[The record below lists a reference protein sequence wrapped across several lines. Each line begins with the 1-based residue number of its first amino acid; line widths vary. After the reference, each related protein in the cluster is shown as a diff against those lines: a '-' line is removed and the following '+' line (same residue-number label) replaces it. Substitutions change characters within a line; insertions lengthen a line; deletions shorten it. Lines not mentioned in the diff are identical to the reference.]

1 MSRNLHHANLL
12 VGALE
17 EAESYLHSLC
27 DSLDI
32 KLANNPDFFAFRTE
46 TFGIDEA
53 RKLRLLS
60 TRKAVPPRLR
70 SGQASRKIFF
80 ITPMRLTLEAQ
91 NALLKT
97 FEDPSPDTLF
107 FLAVREEGLVVSTL
121 RSRMQAIRI
130 HGNNASISA
139 EAEKFLSLSIK
150 NRLLFAKSFADAE
163 KNLSVFL
170 DDLLCLLRKR
180 SGMQKS
186 LEKVYNIKR
195 SIGDSITIPRLVL
208 EHLSLVLSRSEF

>member
-1 MSRNLHHANLL
+1 MSGVASNGMHHANLL
-12 VGALE
+12 VGTRE
-17 EAESYLHSLC
+17 EAESYLRSLC

-32 KLANNPDFFAFRTE
+32 KLTNNPDFLAFRTE

-53 RKLRLLS
+53 RELRLLS
-60 TRKAVPPRLR
+60 TRK
-70 SGQASRKIFF
+70 SITSRKIFL

-107 FLAVREEGLVVSTL
+107 FLAVREEALIVPTL

-130 HGNNASISA
+130 HGNNASMSA

-150 NRLLFAKSFADAE
+150 NRLLFAKSFADEE

-208 EHLSLVLSRSEF
+208 EHLSLVLP

>member
-12 VGALE
+12 VGTPE
-17 EAESYLHSLC
+17 EAESYLRSLC

-53 RKLRLLS
+53 RELRLLS
-60 TRKAVPPRLR
+60 TRK
-70 SGQASRKIFF
+70 SITSRKIFL

-130 HGNNASISA
+130 HGNNASMSA

-150 NRLLFAKSFADAE
+150 NRLLFAKSFADEE

-170 DDLLCLLRKR
+170 DDLLCLLRKQ

-208 EHLSLVLSRSEF
+208 EHLSLVL

>member
-1 MSRNLHHANLL
+1 MSGVASNGMHHANLL
-12 VGALE
+12 VGAPE
-17 EAESYLHSLC
+17 EAESYLRSLC

-53 RKLRLLS
+53 RELRLLS
-60 TRKAVPPRLR
+60 TRK
-70 SGQASRKIFF
+70 SITSRKIFL

-130 HGNNASISA
+130 HGNNASMSA

-208 EHLSLVLSRSEF
+208 EHLSLVL

>member
-12 VGALE
+12 VGAPE
-17 EAESYLHSLC
+17 EAESYLRSLC

-53 RKLRLLS
+53 RELRLLS
-60 TRKAVPPRLR
+60 TRK
-70 SGQASRKIFF
+70 SITSRKIFL

-130 HGNNASISA
+130 HGNNASMSA

-150 NRLLFAKSFADAE
+150 NRLLFAKSFADEE

-170 DDLLCLLRKR
+170 DDLLCLLRKQ

-208 EHLSLVLSRSEF
+208 EHLSLVL

>member
-1 MSRNLHHANLL
+1 MSGVASNGMHHANLL
-12 VGALE
+12 VGTRE
-17 EAESYLHSLC
+17 EAESYLRSLC
-27 DSLDI
+27 DSLGVE
-32 KLANNPDFFAFRTE
+32 LANNPDFFAFRTE

-60 TRKAVPPRLR
+60 TRK
-70 SGQASRKIFF
+70 SITGRKIFL

-130 HGNNASISA
+130 HGNNASMSA
-139 EAEKFLSLSIK
+139 EAEKFL
-150 NRLLFAKSFADAE
+150 LF
-163 KNLSVFL
+163 
-170 DDLLCLLRKR
+170 
-180 SGMQKS
+180 
-186 LEKVYNIKR
+186 
-195 SIGDSITIPRLVL
+195 
-208 EHLSLVLSRSEF
+208 LSRIGSCFQKPF

>member
-1 MSRNLHHANLL
+1 MSKSPKIHHANLL
-12 VGALE
+12 VGAPE

-60 TRKAVPPRLR
+60 TRK
-70 SGQASRKIFF
+70 SITGRKIFL
-80 ITPMRLTLEAQ
+80 ITPARLTLEAQ

-107 FLAVREEGLVVSTL
+107 FLAVREEALIVPTL

-130 HGNNASISA
+130 HGDNASVSA

-150 NRLLFAKSFADAE
+150 NRLLFAKSFADEE

-170 DDLLCLLRKR
+170 NDLLYLLKKR
-180 SGMQKS
+180 SGMRKS

-195 SIGDSITIPRLVL
+195 SIGDSITMPRLVL
-208 EHLSLVLSRSEF
+208 EHLSLVL

>member
-1 MSRNLHHANLL
+1 MSINLHHANLL
-12 VGALE
+12 VGAPE
-17 EAESYLHSLC
+17 EAESYLRSLC
-27 DSLDI
+27 DSLGI

-60 TRKAVPPRLR
+60 TRK
-70 SGQASRKIFF
+70 SITGRKIFL

-107 FLAVREEGLVVSTL
+107 FLAVREEALIVPTL

-130 HGNNASISA
+130 HGNNASMSA

-150 NRLLFAKSFADAE
+150 NRLLFAKSFADEE

>member
-12 VGALE
+12 VGAPE
-17 EAESYLHSLC
+17 EAESYLRSLC

-32 KLANNPDFFAFRTE
+32 KLTNNPDFFAFRTE

-60 TRKAVPPRLR
+60 TRK
-70 SGQASRKIFF
+70 SITSRKIFL

-130 HGNNASISA
+130 HGNNASMSA

-150 NRLLFAKSFADAE
+150 NRLLFAKSFADEE

-208 EHLSLVLSRSEF
+208 EHLSLVLP

>member
-1 MSRNLHHANLL
+1 MSGVASNGMHHANLL
-12 VGALE
+12 VGAPE
-17 EAESYLHSLC
+17 EAESYLRSLC
-27 DSLDI
+27 DSLGVE
-32 KLANNPDFFAFRTE
+32 LANNPDFFAFRTE

-60 TRKAVPPRLR
+60 TRK
-70 SGQASRKIFF
+70 SITGRKIFL

-107 FLAVREEGLVVSTL
+107 FLAVREEALIVPTL

-130 HGNNASISA
+130 HGNNASMSA

-208 EHLSLVLSRSEF
+208 EHLSLVLP

>member
-1 MSRNLHHANLL
+1 MHHANLL
-12 VGALE
+12 VGAPE
-17 EAESYLHSLC
+17 EAESYLRSLC

-32 KLANNPDFFAFRTE
+32 KLTNNPDFFAFRTE

-53 RKLRLLS
+53 RELRLLS
-60 TRKAVPPRLR
+60 TRKAVA
-70 SGQASRKIFF
+70 GRKIFF

-107 FLAVREEGLVVSTL
+107 FLAVREEGLIVPTL
-121 RSRMQAIRI
+121 RSRMQALRM
-130 HGNNASISA
+130 SRDLTFESRDA
-139 EAEKFLSLSIK
+139 EAFLSSSIK
-150 NRLLFAKSFADAE
+150 GRLLFAKSFADEE

-170 DDLLCLLRKR
+170 DDLLYLLKKQ
-180 SGMQKS
+180 SGMRKS

-208 EHLSLVLSRSEF
+208 EHLSLVL

>member
-12 VGALE
+12 VGTPE
-17 EAESYLHSLC
+17 EAESYLRSLC

-53 RKLRLLS
+53 RELRLLS
-60 TRKAVPPRLR
+60 TRK
-70 SGQASRKIFF
+70 SITSRKIFL

-130 HGNNASISA
+130 HGNNASMSA

-150 NRLLFAKSFADAE
+150 NRLLFAKSFADEE

-170 DDLLCLLRKR
+170 DDLLCLLRKQ

-208 EHLSLVLSRSEF
+208 EHLSLVLP